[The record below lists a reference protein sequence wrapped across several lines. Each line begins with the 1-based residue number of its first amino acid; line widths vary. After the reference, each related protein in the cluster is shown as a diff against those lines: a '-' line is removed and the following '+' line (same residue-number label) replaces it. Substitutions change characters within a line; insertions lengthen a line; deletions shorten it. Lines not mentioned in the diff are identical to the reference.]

1 VTRRM
6 LFLHAKPGAGAELLR
21 VLERL
26 GVLAV
31 ASEQAGFLGIEVAA
45 SVDDADELVIVESWA
60 SQELYERWSEG
71 PVAAGWLRQIEG
83 LLTKPPSGRVYRIV
97 EAVR

>member
-1 VTRRM
+1 MTRSLR
-6 LFLHAKPGAGAELLR
+6 FLQARPGSGAELLR

-45 SVDDADELVIVESWA
+45 SVDDPDELVLIESWA
-60 SQELYERWSEG
+60 SRELYERWSAG
-71 PVAAGWLRQIEG
+71 PVAAGWLDQTEG
-83 LLTKPPSGRVYRIV
+83 LLTEPPRSRVYQVV